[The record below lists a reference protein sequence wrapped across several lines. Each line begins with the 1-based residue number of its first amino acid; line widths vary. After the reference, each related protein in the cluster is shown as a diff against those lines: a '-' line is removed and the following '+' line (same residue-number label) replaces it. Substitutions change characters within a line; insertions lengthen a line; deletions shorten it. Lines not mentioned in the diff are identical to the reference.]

1 MSRERE
7 DGRGR
12 PTDTPG
18 RKERALRRPAHVSG
32 DVSTA
37 NGPDNGATTDG
48 IERGDASGS
57 LVVNTGEMTRKRAET
72 KTRNYYKLP
81 FIHRSDE

>member
-1 MSRERE
+1 M
-7 DGRGR
+7 
-12 PTDTPG
+12 
-18 RKERALRRPAHVSG
+18 RRPAHVSG

-37 NGPDNGATTDG
+37 NGPDNDATPDRIG
-48 IERGDASGS
+48 RGDASGS

-81 FIHRSDE
+81 FIHSFRALSNLPHLWYNSR